1 MKRAAV
7 LVILAAAVTLG
18 IDALGDLTQDRPDR
32 VAHGSRTEIVLEVSN
47 KNHHGSVLESA
58 QALWAVCQT
67 TVHNNLEPPG
77 VVALGGDQFRIV
89 TAPAVG
95 EHSWRR
101 LQGCFED
108 FSVDQVLGR
117 VISHRDLPPAR

>member
-1 MKRAAV
+1 VKRAAV

-32 VAHGSRTEIVLEVSN
+32 VAPGSRTEIVLEVSN

-58 QALWAVCQT
+58 HALWAVCQT
-67 TVHNNLEPPG
+67 TVHNRLEPPG
-77 VVALGGDQFRIV
+77 VVPIGGDHFRLV

-101 LQGCFED
+101 LQGCLED
-108 FSVDQVLGR
+108 LSVDQVLAR
-117 VISHRDLPPAR
+117 VISHRDIPAQR